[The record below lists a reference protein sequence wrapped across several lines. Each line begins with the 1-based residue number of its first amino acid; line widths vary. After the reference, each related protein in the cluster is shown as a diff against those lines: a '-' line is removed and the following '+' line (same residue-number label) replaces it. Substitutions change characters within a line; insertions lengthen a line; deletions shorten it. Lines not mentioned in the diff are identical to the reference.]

1 MDESII
7 FINTMKEQ
15 ILNAI
20 AVHNVSQYHHAKT
33 NLDNYLIWCMHNHLA
48 NPAAIGEH
56 PDIVTEAI
64 KLVETMEAA
73 ESNLQTL
80 NAAYGTDYTTAI

>member
-1 MDESII
+1 
-7 FINTMKEQ
+7 MKEQ
-15 ILNAI
+15 LLNTIAI
-20 AVHNVSQYHHAKT
+20 QNVSQYHHAKT
-33 NLDNYLIWCMHNHLA
+33 NLDNYLA

-64 KLVETMEAA
+64 QLVDAMEAS

-80 NAAYGTDYTTAI
+80 NGAYGTDYTTAM

>member
-1 MDESII
+1 
-7 FINTMKEQ
+7 MKEQ
-15 ILNAI
+15 ILNTI

-33 NLDNYLIWCMHNHLA
+33 NLDNYLA

-56 PDIVTEAI
+56 PDIVAEAI
-64 KLVETMEAA
+64 KLVEAMEAS

-80 NAAYGTDYTTAI
+80 NEAYGTNYTTEI

>member
-1 MDESII
+1 
-7 FINTMKEQ
+7 MKEQ
-15 ILNAI
+15 LLNTI

-33 NLDNYLIWCMHNHLA
+33 NLDNYLA

-64 KLVETMEAA
+64 KLVETMETA

-80 NAAYGTDYTTAI
+80 NGAYGTDYTTTI

>member
-1 MDESII
+1 
-7 FINTMKEQ
+7 MKKQ
-15 ILNAI
+15 ILDTVAL
-20 AVHNVSQYHHAKT
+20 HSVSQYHYAKT
-33 NLDNYLIWCMHNHLA
+33 NLDNYLA

-64 KLVETMEAA
+64 KLVETMESA

-80 NAAYGTDYTTAI
+80 NEAYGTEYTTEI